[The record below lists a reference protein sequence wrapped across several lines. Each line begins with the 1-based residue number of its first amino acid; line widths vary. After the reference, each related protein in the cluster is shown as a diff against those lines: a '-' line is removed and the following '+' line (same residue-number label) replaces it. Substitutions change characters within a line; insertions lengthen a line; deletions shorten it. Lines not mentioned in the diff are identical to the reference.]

1 MNIRVD
7 LEKTGITEEDIM
19 EYQDKIFDI
28 SRDLLTRANLQ
39 NDFVGWLKLPTK
51 HDKKEF
57 EEIKKAAEQIRS
69 NSEVFIVIGIGGSYL
84 GARAVI
90 DSLTNN
96 FYNLQKESLR
106 KGPKILYVG
115 NNLSESYINDLI
127 DLVLDKEVSINVI
140 SKSGTTTEPAIAFRI
155 FRTLLEEK
163 YGIEKAKKR
172 IFVTTD
178 KEKGALKQLAD
189 KQGYKTF
196 VIPDNIGGRYSALT
210 PVGLL
215 PIAVAGI
222 NIDELMEGA
231 RFAEDKYLDDSV
243 KYNACYRYA
252 IARNILY
259 NDGKTIE
266 VLANYEPK
274 LHYITEWWKQLFG
287 ESEGKG
293 QKGIFPVGMDFTTD
307 LHSLGQYMQEGR
319 RVLLET
325 VLEVKESNTDITIKP
340 DEDNIDNLNFL
351 EGKTISFVNKM
362 ALEGTIKAHVTGG
375 VPNIKIS
382 LERLDSRTI
391 GHLIYFFEK
400 ACAVSGNLLMVNP
413 FNQPGVEEYKKN
425 MFELLGKPEEIKKP
439 EKDGKPKSAGRPRKA
454 EKAKETKEP
463 KRSKKETKTKEPKR
477 SKKETKA
484 KEPKE
489 TKKVKEPKKKKETPK
504 AKRLKE

>member
-1 MNIRVD
+1 MNIRVN
-7 LEKTGITEEDIM
+7 LEKTGIAEKDITK
-19 EYQDKIFDI
+19 YQNKILKI
-28 SRDLLTRANLQ
+28 SNDLLSRADSQ

-57 EEIKKAAEQIRS
+57 QEIKKAAEQIRN
-69 NSEVFIVIGIGGSYL
+69 NSDIFIVIGIGGSYL

-106 KGPKILYVG
+106 KAPKILYVG

-127 DLVLDKEVSINVI
+127 DLVLDKEISINVI
-140 SKSGTTTEPAIAFRI
+140 SKSGTTTEPAVAFRI

-196 VIPDNIGGRYSALT
+196 VIPDNIGGRYSVLT

-231 RFAEDKYLDDSV
+231 RFAEDKYSDDSV

-259 NDGKTIE
+259 NNGKTIE

-287 ESEGKG
+287 ESEGKE

-307 LHSLGQYMQEGR
+307 LHSLGQYMQDGR

-325 VLEVKESNTDITIKP
+325 VLEVEESKLDITIKA
-340 DEDNIDNLNFL
+340 DEHNVDNLNFL
-351 EGKTISFVNKM
+351 EGKTISFINKM

-382 LERLDSRTI
+382 LDRLDPRTI

-400 ACAVSGNLLMVNP
+400 ACAISGNLLMVNP

-425 MFELLGKPEEIKKP
+425 MFELLGKQEETKKLEE
-439 EKDGKPKSAGRPRKA
+439 EKVEEKKLQKEEKPKKVGRPRKI
-454 EKAKETKEP
+454 KEP
-463 KRSKKETKTKEPKR
+463 EEIENKKELPKTKKTKEPK
-477 SKKETKA
+477 KG
-484 KEPKE
+484 
-489 TKKVKEPKKKKETPK
+489 
-504 AKRLKE
+504 KRLKE

>member
-1 MNIRVD
+1 MNIKVD
-7 LEKTGITEEDIM
+7 LGKTGIEENDIIK
-19 EYQDKIFDI
+19 YQDRIFEI
-28 SRDLLTRANLQ
+28 SSDLLKSANSP
-39 NDFVGWLKLPTK
+39 NDFVGWLKLPSK
-51 HDKKEF
+51 HDKHEL
-57 EEIKKAAEQIRS
+57 EEIKKAAKQIRF
-69 NSEVFIVIGIGGSYL
+69 NSDVLIVIGIGGSYL

-96 FYNLQKESLR
+96 FHNLQKGSLR
-106 KGPKILYVG
+106 KSPQILYVG

-127 DLVLDKEVSINVI
+127 NLVLDKEISINVI
-140 SKSGTTTEPAIAFRI
+140 SKSGTTIEPAIAFRI

-163 YGIEKAKKR
+163 YGYEKAKTR

-178 KEKGALKQLAD
+178 KEKGALKELAD

-196 VIPDNIGGRYSALT
+196 IIPDNIGGRYSVLT

-222 NIDELMEGA
+222 DIDELMEGA

-259 NDGKTIE
+259 HEGKTIE
-266 VLANYEPK
+266 VLTNYEPK

-287 ESEGKG
+287 ESEGKD

-307 LHSLGQYMQEGR
+307 LHSLGQYMQDGR
-319 RVLLET
+319 RVLIETTLEIN
-325 VLEVKESNTDITIKP
+325 EVNSDMTIKA
-340 DEDNIDNLNFL
+340 DEDNVDNLNFL
-351 EGKTISFVNKM
+351 EGKTISYINKM

-382 LERLDSRTI
+382 LERLDARTI

-425 MFELLGKPEEIKKP
+425 MFELLNK
-439 EKDGKPKSAGRPRKA
+439 
-454 EKAKETKEP
+454 
-463 KRSKKETKTKEPKR
+463 
-477 SKKETKA
+477 
-484 KEPKE
+484 PKE
-489 TKKVKEPKKKKETPK
+489 TKKPEKEEKSKKAGRPKKAEKIAKRAKETSKVIKASSKKAKEISEESEVSTKKASKKSEKQQDEKKKKEK
-504 AKRLKE
+504 QRKSY